1 MSNGTAATASSHYGY
16 SSGTTLVFIS
26 AHENER
32 AMKKTE
38 RKRETEH

>member
-16 SSGTTLVFIS
+16 GGTTLVFIS

-32 AMKKTE
+32 AMKK
-38 RKRETEH
+38 KREREKQNID